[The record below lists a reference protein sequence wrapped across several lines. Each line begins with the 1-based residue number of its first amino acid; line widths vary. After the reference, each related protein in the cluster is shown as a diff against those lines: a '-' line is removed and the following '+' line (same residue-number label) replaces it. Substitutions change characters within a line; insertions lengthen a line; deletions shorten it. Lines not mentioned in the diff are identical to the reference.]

1 LKEGRKVFELFADL
15 IVYQWLKLTP
25 GEHLTDALYFFVYD
39 APKILVLLAVAIF
52 VITVIRSYFPP
63 EKTRKFLGRKRTFFG
78 NILAAL
84 IGIMTPFC
92 SCSAVPLFIGFIEAG
107 VPLGVTFSF
116 LISSPMVNEV
126 ALILL
131 WGLFGWKVA
140 LLYMSSGLI
149 IAIIGGWIIGK
160 LKLERW
166 VEAYVFQSKVQKCES
181 VEPTFE
187 QRLKDAGE
195 FTVALLKQI
204 GPYVVVAIAIG
215 GWIHG
220 YVPDDFI
227 VAFAGRENVLAV
239 PLVVAIGV
247 PLYNSGAGM
256 VPIVYALLEKG
267 LPLGTALA
275 FMMAVSAISF
285 PEMIILR
292 RVLKIQLIGVFAG
305 IMTVAIIFTGYLF
318 NALM

>member
-1 LKEGRKVFELFADL
+1 MFEWFADL
-15 IVYQWLKLTP
+15 VVYQWLNLPPEQHFTK
-25 GEHLTDALYFFVYD
+25 ALHFFVYD

-52 VITVIRSYFPP
+52 VITIIRSYFPP
-63 EKTRKFLGRKRTFFG
+63 QKTKKYLSHKRTIFG
-78 NILAAL
+78 NVLAAL
-84 IGIMTPFC
+84 VSIMTPFC

-116 LISSPMVNEV
+116 LISSPMINEI
-126 ALILL
+126 ALVLL
-131 WGLFGWKVA
+131 WGMFGWKGA
-140 LLYMSSGLI
+140 LLYMASGLI
-149 IAIIGGWIIGK
+149 IAIIGGWIIGR

-166 VEAYVFQSKVQKCES
+166 VEEYVYQTKTAE
-181 VEPTFE
+181 VELVDLSFDS
-187 QRLKDAGE
+187 RLREAAV
-195 FTVALLKQI
+195 FTLALLKQI
-204 GPYVVVAIAIG
+204 GPYIIVAIAIG

-227 VAFAGRENVLAV
+227 VQYAGRGNPLAV

-247 PLYNSGAGM
+247 PLYNSGSGM

-275 FMMAVSAISF
+275 FMMAVSAISL

-292 RVLKIQLIGVFAG
+292 RVLKLQLVMVFAG
-305 IMTVAIIFTGYLF
+305 ILAVAVIATGYLF
-318 NALM
+318 NLVV